1 MKSKKH
7 PDVLKVV
14 NFILNKAENNEK
26 FSVQSAAD
34 SKELNGLNRYQIGRM
49 MRDIC
54 LAPEDEGSLIRYT
67 TVDNTNI
74 DNIPCHWQLNADAY
88 FSYQFHESIQIA
100 IKAFYVAVFAAA
112 TAVVGLAMDIFGAF
126 S

>member
-34 SKELNGLNRYQIGRM
+34 SKELNGLNRYQIARI

-54 LAPEDEGSLIRYT
+54 LDPEDEGSLNQYT
-67 TVDNTNI
+67 RVDETHIDNTY
-74 DNIPCHWQLNADAY
+74 CHWQLNADAY
-88 FSYQFHESIQIA
+88 FSYLSNQSIKIA
-100 IKAFYVAVFAAA
+100 IKAFYVAIFGAAI
-112 TAVVGLAMDIFGAF
+112 AVVGLTMDIFGAF

>member
-34 SKELNGLNRYQIGRM
+34 SKELNGLNRYQIARI

-54 LAPEDEGSLIRYT
+54 LDPEDEGSLIRYT

-88 FSYQFHESIQIA
+88 FSYLSHQSIQIA
-100 IKAFYVAVFAAA
+100 IKAFYVAIFAAA
-112 TAVVGLAMDIFGAF
+112 TAIVGLAIDIFGAF

>member
-1 MKSKKH
+1 MKIKKH

-14 NFILNKAENNEK
+14 KFILRKAESNEK
-26 FSVQSAAD
+26 FSVQSAAN
-34 SKELNGLNRYQIGRM
+34 SQELNGLDRYRIARI

-54 LAPEDEGSLIRYT
+54 LDPEDEGSLNRYT

-74 DNIPCHWQLNADAY
+74 DNIYCHWQLNAEAY
-88 FSYQFHESIQIA
+88 FSYLSYKSIQVA
-100 IKAFYVAVFAAA
+100 NRSMYVAIFAAGIA
-112 TAVVGLAMDIFGAF
+112 LSALLLDIFVKY

>member
-74 DNIPCHWQLNADAY
+74 DNIPCHWQLNANAY
-88 FSYQFHESIQIA
+88 FSYQSHESIQIA